1 MSSVIK
7 VVGIEIHKIDEIRA
21 KVCLNKLEL
30 EFSIRCQRVFNIKMS
45 CFPRGILKG
54 LSLMKCVCQ

>member
-1 MSSVIK
+1 MFKQMSSVIK

-30 EFSIRCQRVFNIKMS
+30 EFSIRCQRVFNI
-45 CFPRGILKG
+45 
-54 LSLMKCVCQ
+54 